1 MKEIIKHSIKK
12 KDIAIEMAE
21 TIEEE
26 IEEEIVKEL
35 KSDDYQPHDPNIL
48 VVGKTP

>member
-1 MKEIIKHSIKK
+1 
-12 KDIAIEMAE
+12 MAK

-35 KSDDYQPHDPNIL
+35 NEIKSDDYQPHDSNIL
-48 VVGKTP
+48 MVGETP